1 MPLSNNATYGVV
13 PMTESINNLP
23 SMPTQIRESGLFVPD
38 YLTTTYVDVESKS
51 NQLTLVQSATRGTPG
66 KPVNETRGGK
76 KTFETVHLPK
86 DDVVRADDVQNVKAF
101 GTSNTATAV
110 NDKVN
115 AKLEGMKSDIDY
127 TREHLQLGALR
138 GKLLDADGSLLYD
151 FYKEFG
157 IQRPTFTL
165 NLTNKDADI
174 GGQTDKMLRQLL
186 RALSGDVSTGWIA
199 FAGEDFMD
207 AYSYHPAI
215 KALYD
220 RYKESVGQY
229 TGSVTANMA
238 FQHRGVTF
246 VPYLHQFGS
255 EVDIKP
261 DEALIAPLG
270 TRKTLKEYFAPADFN
285 ETVNTSAKPYYA
297 AREPLKFN
305 KGWQLHAQSNPL
317 PIALRPKALA
327 TLKMS

>member
-51 NQLTLVQSATRGTPG
+51 NQLTLVQSATRGMSG

-246 VPYLHQFGS
+246 VSYLHQFGS

>member
-1 MPLSNNATYGVV
+1 M
-13 PMTESINNLP
+13 
-23 SMPTQIRESGLFVPD
+23 
-38 YLTTTYVDVESKS
+38 
-51 NQLTLVQSATRGTPG
+51 
-66 KPVNETRGGK
+66 KPVAVK